1 MGRTLARKILE
12 SHLVAGAWESGTEI
26 AIEIDQTL
34 TQDATGTM
42 AMLEFEAIGV
52 PCVRTELSVSYVDH
66 NMAQLSFENAD
77 DHAYLES
84 TAARYG
90 IVFSR
95 PGNGICHQVHLER
108 FGAPGKTLLGADS
121 HTPTGGGIGM
131 IAMGAGG
138 LDVAA
143 AMAGQPFNLL
153 CPMVIGIRLTGCL
166 GDYVAAKDVILKVLD
181 VLTTRGN
188 VACIA
193 EYFGPGVATLSV
205 PQRATITNM
214 GAELGVTTSVFPS
227 DETTREFL
235 ALQQRED
242 AWQSLAADEDAEYD
256 RVIEIDLSA
265 LVPMVACP
273 SSPDNVRRV
282 RDLAGLPVQQVCIG
296 SCTNS
301 SYADLMTAAA
311 MLRGKTVPAGL
322 SLVVAPGSRQVLMN
336 VIRDGGMTDILAAG
350 ARLDESACGFCIG
363 CAQAPATGTVSVRT
377 SNRNFAG
384 RSGTR
389 GDQVYLVSV
398 ETAVATA
405 TAGCL
410 TDPTSLGKSPEIA
423 TPETWGV
430 DDSMFIAP
438 PADGA
443 RVEVIRGPNIG
454 DPPRGEPLD
463 DVLEGQVALAVGD
476 KITTDHIMPAGS
488 YLRLR
493 SNIPEY
499 AAHVFEP
506 VDAAFATRASAL
518 RDQGRAAIIVGG
530 LSYGQG
536 SSREHAAICPR
547 YLGVRAVIVKSMERI
562 HAANLVNFGILPL
575 VLLDEGDHE
584 KLGLGDDLRLADL
597 HEAVAS
603 AETLEVEN
611 VTSGRRVTVRL
622 EQSRRARKILLAG
635 GLLNLIGG

>member
-1 MGRTLARKILE
+1 MGKTLARKILE
-12 SHLVAGAWESGTEI
+12 SHMVAGAWDVGAEI
-26 AIEIDQTL
+26 AIAIDQTL

-52 PCVRTELSVSYVDH
+52 PRVRTELSVSYVDH
-66 NMAQLSFENAD
+66 NMAQMTFENAD

-90 IVFSR
+90 ILFSR

-143 AMAGQPFNLL
+143 AMAGQPFNII
-153 CPMVIGIRLTGCL
+153 CPMVIGIRLTGSL
-166 GDYVAAKDVILKVLD
+166 RDYVAAKDVILKVLE
-181 VLTTRGN
+181 VLTTKGN

-235 ALQQRED
+235 ALQQRQN
-242 AWQSLAADEDAEYD
+242 AWQPLAADDDAEYD

-265 LVPMVACP
+265 LEPRVACP
-273 SSPDNVRRV
+273 SSPDNVQRV
-282 RDLAGLPVQQVCIG
+282 SDIAGLPVQQVCIG

-301 SYADLMTAAA
+301 SYADLMTTAA

-336 VIRDGGMTDILAAG
+336 VIRDGGMADILAAG

-363 CAQAPATGTVSVRT
+363 CAQAPATGSVSVRT

-384 RSGTR
+384 RSGTQ
-389 GDQVYLVSV
+389 GDQVYLVSA
-398 ETAVATA
+398 ETAAATA
-405 TAGCL
+405 IAGCL
-410 TDPTSLGKSPEIA
+410 TDPTTLGKAPEIA
-423 TPETWGV
+423 MPKTLVV

-438 PADGA
+438 LADGS
-443 RVEVIRGPNIG
+443 RVEVVRGPNIG
-454 DPPRGEPLD
+454 DPPTGEPLAD
-463 DVLEGQVALAVGD
+463 TLEGQVALTVGD

-506 VDAAFATRASAL
+506 VDAEFADRASAL
-518 RDQGRAAIIVGG
+518 RDQGRAAFVVGG

-536 SSREHAAICPR
+536 SSREHAAICPQ

-562 HAANLVNFGILPL
+562 HSANLVNFGILPL
-575 VLLDEGDHE
+575 VLADESDYE
-584 KLGLGDDLRLADL
+584 RLGLGDELRLSGL
-597 HEAVAS
+597 REAVAS
-603 AETLEVEN
+603 AETLQVEN
-611 VTSGRRVTVRL
+611 VISGLRITVRL
-622 EQSRRARKILLAG
+622 DQSQRARRILLAG